1 MIALFYGETMA
12 GTPFRFFAPIRI
24 WEKADA
30 PDNKKWRIGGI
41 ISTESPDRENEV
53 VIQQGLD
60 FTDFLRA
67 GWFND
72 NHSKKTTDIL
82 GYPEEV
88 KRFKRG
94 AQLPDGSK
102 SPANCSWVEGYLL
115 PKWNKAKE
123 VWELANALT
132 DTNRRLKFSVE
143 GKVEKREGP
152 GGRIVAK
159 AKVRNVAITNA
170 PINDE
175 SRLEVLAKSL
185 RAIEAGTIGGQDQV
199 AKALTVGTPATPG
212 TPPYNQTMTGEGA
225 GQVLGPESLE
235 HDEDQLHVLT
245 YPPAK
250 PRKMDREQAQKSLMN
265 EGEAIS
271 WVRAR
276 YPGVTEA
283 AARRVVAVARA
294 IKSGTPRRQ

>member
-1 MIALFYGETMA
+1 MRE
-12 GTPFRFFAPIRI
+12 TPFKFFAPIRI

-30 PDNKKWRIGGI
+30 PDNRKWRIGGI
-41 ISTESPDRENEV
+41 ISTETPDRENEV
-53 VIQQGLD
+53 VLQQGLD

-102 SPANCSWVEGYLL
+102 AKANCSWVEGYLL

-123 VWELANALT
+123 VWELAQALSDT
-132 DTNRRLKFSVE
+132 DRRLRFSVE

-159 AKVRNVAITNA
+159 AKVRNVAVTNA
-170 PINDE
+170 PINDDT
-175 SRLEVLAKSL
+175 RLEVLAKSL
-185 RAIEAGTIGGQDQV
+185 RAIEAGEDDGEVVKG
-199 AKALTVGTPATPG
+199 LTVGTPATPG
-212 TPPYNQTMTGEGA
+212 TPPFNQTMTGEGA
-225 GQVLGPESLE
+225 GQVLGRESLE

-245 YPPAK
+245 YPPTK
-250 PRKMDREQAQKSLMN
+250 PRKLKRDDQAHKSLTDS
-265 EGEAIS
+265 EAIS

-276 YPGVTEA
+276 YPGVSDA
-283 AARRVVAVARA
+283 AARQVVAVARA
-294 IKSGTPRRQ
+294 IKSGSQTRRR